1 MESYLVAVAIQ
12 IGIYALMTLGL
23 NLQYGFTGL
32 INFGIAGFYCLGSY
46 AVALLATRGV
56 DAFVCLTVAM
66 AICALV
72 SWPVG
77 WLTLRLRGDFLA
89 IVTLGFSETIRLVAV
104 NMSWL
109 TKGAEGYGGILRPY
123 GDLGRHNEYFLGVVL
138 AAGGVAFFVFRT
150 MIDSPFGRAI
160 RAIRDDEDAVKTLGK
175 DPLHYRVRVLAIGCA
190 LFGLAGG
197 LQAYYIGY
205 VNPDQFT
212 PEVTFLVWIA
222 LILGGVGTIWGSTFG
237 AVILF
242 GLLEGSRF
250 VRDLI
255 PGVSE
260 VDLASVRLAIVGA
273 ALVAVMIYRPS
284 GAFGK
289 RLSDVS

>member
-1 MESYLVAVAIQ
+1 MESYLIAVAIQ

-32 INFGIAGFYCLGSY
+32 INFGLAGFYCLGAY
-46 AVALLATRGV
+46 AVALLATRGI
-56 DAFVCLTVAM
+56 DPFACLAVA
-66 AICALV
+66 AVLCSLA

-89 IVTLGFSETIRLVAV
+89 IVTLGFSEVIRLFAV
-104 NMSWL
+104 NMTWL
-109 TKGAEGYGGILRPY
+109 TKGSEGYGGILRPY
-123 GDLGRHNEYFLGVVL
+123 GEVGRHNEWFLLVVL
-138 AAGGVAFFVFRT
+138 AANVVAFSIFRS
-150 MIDSPFGRAI
+150 MVVSPFGRAI

-175 DPLHYRVRVLAIGCA
+175 DPLGYRVRVLAVGCA

-222 LILGGVGTIWGSTFG
+222 LILGGVGTLWGATFG
-237 AVILF
+237 AIILF

-250 VRDLI
+250 ARDLI
-255 PGVSE
+255 PGVSGGPGE
-260 VDLASVRLAIVGA
+260 RALAIVGL
-273 ALVAVMIYRPS
+273 ALIVVIAYRPG

-289 RLSDVS
+289 RSTDAA

>member
-1 MESYLVAVAIQ
+1 MSSYLLAVAIQ

-32 INFGIAGFYCLGSY
+32 INFGIAGFYCLGAY
-46 AVALLATRGV
+46 TVAILATHGVDPVICIMAALGFCAVA
-56 DAFVCLTVAM
+56 
-66 AICALV
+66 

-77 WLTLRLRGDFLA
+77 LLTLRLRGDFLA
-89 IVTLGFSETIRLVAV
+89 IVTLGLSEVIRLFVV

-123 GDLGRHNEYFLGVVL
+123 GGLGGNLAFLLIVV
-138 AAGGVAFFVFRT
+138 AANVVAFFIFWALVH
-150 MIDSPFGRAI
+150 SPFGQAI
-160 RAIRDDEDAVKTLGK
+160 RAIRDDEDAVKALGK
-175 DPLHYRVRVLAIGCA
+175 DPLRFRVRVLAVGCA

-212 PEVTFLVWIA
+212 PEVTFLVWMA
-222 LILGGVGTIWGSTFG
+222 LILGGVGTVWGSTFG

-250 VRDLI
+250 ARDLI

-260 VDLASVRLAIVGA
+260 VDLASARLAIVGL
-273 ALVAVMIYRPS
+273 ALIVVIMFRPS
-284 GAFGK
+284 GVFGTRK
-289 RLSDVS
+289 AVRA